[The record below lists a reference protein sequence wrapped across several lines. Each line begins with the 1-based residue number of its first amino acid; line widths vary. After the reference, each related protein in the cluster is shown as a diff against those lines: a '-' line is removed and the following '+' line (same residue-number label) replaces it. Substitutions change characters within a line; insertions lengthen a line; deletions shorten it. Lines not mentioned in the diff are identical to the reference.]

1 MDARRRNEPLTA
13 KRKAIFLTE
22 LAKHGVLARAA
33 RVASPNS
40 MTGAC
45 ATFREEAKRDPEF
58 ATQITEAREQADGD
72 LLVELHRRAVEGTS
86 EPIFG
91 PNGQQVGSKR
101 RYSDRLL
108 LEKIKSRFP
117 ADFAARTVSEVTQ
130 QTTLRARV
138 EPMNL
143 DRLCPESW
151 ADLRRILERELEQ
164 PSAVRPREEDAQ

>member
-1 MDARRRNEPLTA
+1 MARHEQEPLTA
-13 KRKAIFLTE
+13 KRKAIFLAE

-33 RVASPNS
+33 RVASPHS

-45 ATFREEAKRDPEF
+45 ATFREEAKRDPGF
-58 ATQITEAREQADGD
+58 AKQIADAREQADGD

-117 ADFAARTVSEVTQ
+117 ADFAARTVSEVN
-130 QTTLRARV
+130 QTTTTKSLGL
-138 EPMNL
+138 EKL
-143 DRLCPESW
+143 SPESR
-151 ADLRRILERELEQ
+151 DELKRILEREPARDTDDLPRNGGEQ
-164 PSAVRPREEDAQ
+164 

>member
-1 MDARRRNEPLTA
+1 MARHEQEPLTA

-45 ATFREEAKRDPEF
+45 ATFREEGKRDPEF
-58 ATQITEAREQADGD
+58 AKQIAEAREQADGD
-72 LLVELHRRAVEGTS
+72 LLVEMHRRAVEGTS

-91 PNGQQVGSKR
+91 PNGQQIGSKR

-117 ADFAARTVSEVTQ
+117 ADFAQRSVSEVNATVQ
-130 QTTLRARV
+130 ARV
-138 EPMNL
+138 EPMGL
-143 DRLCPESW
+143 DKLSPESR
-151 ADLRRILERELEQ
+151 ADLRRILERELARDTDDLPRDGGEQ
-164 PSAVRPREEDAQ
+164 

>member
-1 MDARRRNEPLTA
+1 MARREQEPLTA
-13 KRKAIFLTE
+13 KRKALFLAE
-22 LAKHGVLARAA
+22 LAKHGVVARAA

-40 MTGAC
+40 LTGAC

-58 ATQITEAREQADGD
+58 AAQITEAREQADGD

-108 LEKIKSRFP
+108 LEKVRSRFP
-117 ADFAARTVSEVTQ
+117 ADFAQRSVAEVK
-130 QTTLRARV
+130 QTTISTRTKSLGL
-138 EPMNL
+138 EKL
-143 DRLCPESW
+143 SPESQRQ
-151 ADLRRILERELEQ
+151 LREILEREKAR
-164 PSAVRPREEDAQ
+164 PSAARTRRENGQR